1 MTTKIMKKYNL
12 RKYII
17 CAIGILLV
25 CATIFLMDIR
35 STKSPWH
42 NTPRKM
48 SSSYQELKR
57 TWEDI
62 FKQTPTVAYA
72 DFIEVANMLP
82 YDQAHSLAHIVG
94 TILYNR
100 EGIAGLSNCTSDFA
114 FGCYHGF
121 AGGVIEKRG
130 ITGVGEF
137 TEACKT
143 QENVTDCEHGIG
155 HGLVAYLGSDK
166 LTEALE
172 LCPPAPAGSVG
183 GCYNGVFMEYF
194 LSTLQRDQGVPI
206 RKLDSEA
213 LEGPCVSGVPKKF
226 QPACY
231 YELPAW
237 WRAWA
242 AVGRTSYEEQFNV
255 IAKRCGSVVDSHLQ
269 TICFQGAGAQIGVF
283 SKYDMK
289 HIQAWCS
296 MMPESGRP
304 ACLSEALNSIAS
316 AENRPQDEPTA
327 P

>member
-1 MTTKIMKKYNL
+1 MKKYTL
-12 RKYII
+12 RTHII
-17 CAIGILLV
+17 LAIGAALV
-25 CATIFLMDIR
+25 CATIFLVHLR
-35 STKSPWH
+35 STESPRY
-42 NTPRKM
+42 NTPRNT
-48 SSSYQELKR
+48 SSPYQELKR

-62 FKQTPTVAYA
+62 FNRAPTVAYA
-72 DFIEVANMLP
+72 DFIETANTLP

-94 TILYNR
+94 AILYNR
-100 EGIAGLSNCTSDFA
+100 DGIAGLSSCTSDFA

-121 AGGVIEKRG
+121 AGGVIERRG

-137 TEACKT
+137 TEACKH